1 VHGLPRP
8 ATVSQLSEWSLLLL
22 LRGHPSRRQLPAVS
36 ERLDETLEPR
46 PPSLPPPRLPPPL
59 PLASLPEAVPF
70 LPFPMPSPPLALCG
84 DGKDGGGG
92 GKGGGKGGGGGG
104 SHLDSLKRSNPPVS
118 HVTLTTWRRK
128 AWSALETA
136 LETALDTALPL
147 SDVPLSLVPSSP
159 RGRSV
164 SPLARAH
171 SVSVASTCARS
182 AGSSCSPSRA
192 ITLMR
197 EAIRAHQ
204 RSSEAIR
211 GHQRPSEVFRGH
223 QRSSEVLTFVSARAL
238 VYDLS

>member
-1 VHGLPRP
+1 MTLP
-8 ATVSQLSEWSLLLL
+8 ATLTSAA
-22 LRGHPSRRQLPAVS
+22 HATAP
-36 ERLDETLEPR
+36 
-46 PPSLPPPRLPPPL
+46 

-136 LETALDTALPL
+136 LDTALDTALPL
-147 SDVPLSLVPSSP
+147 SDVPLSLVPSSSP

-197 EAIRAHQ
+197 EAIRGHQ
-204 RSSEAIR
+204 RS
-211 GHQRPSEVFRGH
+211 SEVFRGH